1 MKKRS
6 LVCLALCA
14 LLCSCQAQTNPT
26 PPNNDTASLPDA
38 EANARIEYYEQLVN
52 ELQKEI
58 LSLRTEI
65 YVGRVQYEALM
76 EDLLASVPFDTPSNG
91 EQDGSDTASEAQFFY
106 TVEDGKATLTAYV
119 GKETQVTLPSE
130 IDGYRVV
137 AVGDRAFM
145 NRTDVVSV
153 IVPTGVQ
160 TLGWFAFS
168 GCIAL
173 TSVELPDTVERIAYG
188 AFDNCPTS
196 LTLCCSPTSYA
207 AAYAQSYGL
216 TAKEVT

>member
-14 LLCSCQAQTNPT
+14 LLCSCQAQTDPT

-76 EDLLASVPFDTPSNG
+76 EDLLASVPSDTPSDG

-216 TAKEVT
+216 MVKEVT

>member
-1 MKKRS
+1 MKKRMLAG
-6 LVCLALCA
+6 LVLCA
-14 LLCSCQAQTNPT
+14 LLCSCGTPT
-26 PPNNDTASLPDA
+26 NDTPTDVAPDA
-38 EANARIEYYEQLVN
+38 DARIEYYEQLVN

-76 EDLLASVPFDTPSNG
+76 EDLLASLPPDTSIDG
-91 EQDGSDTASEAQFFY
+91 EQDDSDTATDAQFFY

-119 GKETQVTLPSE
+119 GKETHVTVPSE
-130 IDGYRVV
+130 IDGYRVI

-145 NRTDVVSV
+145 NRTDLISVVL
-153 IVPTGVQ
+153 PTGVR

-173 TSVELPDTVERIAYG
+173 TSVELPDTVESIAYG

-196 LTLCCSPTSYA
+196 LTLCCSSASYA
-207 AAYAQSYGL
+207 AAYVQSYGL
-216 TAKEVT
+216 MAKEPK

>member
-1 MKKRS
+1 MKKRMLAG
-6 LVCLALCA
+6 LVLCA
-14 LLCSCQAQTNPT
+14 LLCSCGTPT
-26 PPNNDTASLPDA
+26 NDTPTDA
-38 EANARIEYYEQLVN
+38 DTDADARIEYYEQLVN

-76 EDLLASVPFDTPSNG
+76 EDLLATLPPDSPTDGELNDENG
-91 EQDGSDTASEAQFFY
+91 ASDAQFFY

-119 GKETQVTLPSE
+119 GKETHVTVPSE
-130 IDGYRVV
+130 IDGYAVA

-145 NRTDVVSV
+145 NRTDLISVVL
-153 IVPTGVQ
+153 PTGVR

-173 TSVELPDTVERIAYG
+173 TSVELPDTVESIAYG

-196 LTLCCSPTSYA
+196 LTLCCTPTSYA
-207 AAYAQSYGL
+207 AAYAKSYGL
-216 TAKEVT
+216 MVKEVT